1 MVAAF
6 WEFPVAR
13 EGKPQGA
20 STFQASA
27 CLMFANILFSE
38 TSPVAKTAIDV
49 GEGIEMYKDI
59 ETGVIR

>member
-1 MVAAF
+1 M
-6 WEFPVAR
+6 AR

-38 TSPVAKTAIDV
+38 TSPVAKPAIDV